1 MIGFNPE
8 REDRLIEQKIEKI
21 KQSYDLEANKQK

>member
-21 KQSYDLEANKQK
+21 KQALLEIIE